1 MVHLFINRVH
11 LFNID
16 PIGTSVRTALE
27 GEKRKNRTQFNKR
40 QRIPLCVPLYPPVW
54 RFLSKVEEFPMKV
67 ENQRKNEFLNITKCD
82 IFRAV

>member
-1 MVHLFINRVH
+1 MVCSVIARGTDRILACIV
-11 LFNID
+11 
-16 PIGTSVRTALE
+16 TSVRTALE